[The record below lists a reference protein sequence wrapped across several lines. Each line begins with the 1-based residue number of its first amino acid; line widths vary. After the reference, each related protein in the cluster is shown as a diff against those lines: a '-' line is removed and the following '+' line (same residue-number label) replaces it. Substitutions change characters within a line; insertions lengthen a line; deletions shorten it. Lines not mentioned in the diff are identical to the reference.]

1 MAKNFLSRRSASAVD
16 SRGLHP
22 RQFAPGGGELR
33 SRLYEPL
40 AHVRG
45 GGYLPGKHAAWQR
58 RTIRAFGSWSPVG
71 TRTDRAGRRDAR
83 FARAHRENSA
93 RARGLHPRQFAP
105 GGGELRSRL
114 YEPLAHVRA
123 DGYLPGKHAAWP
135 RRTIRGGCTPGK
147 SRLGAVS
154 CAHAC
159 ANRWRTCAAQCLGC
173 QFAPMGGKLRL
184 RLCKRAAHVRGG
196 GIFRAKYGSE
206 PGRQFQGHGATG
218 GKKQKEKRP
227 WQTPLAFSL

>member
-1 MAKNFLSRRSASAVD
+1 MPPLSIRALGRRLNAAPVQEDSARA
-16 SRGLHP
+16 RGLHP

-71 TRTDRAGRRDAR
+71 TVQDRPSRQARR
-83 FARAHRENSA
+83 S
-93 RARGLHPRQFAP
+93 LP
-105 GGGELRSRL
+105 LVL
-114 YEPLAHVRA
+114 IEPLAHVR
-123 DGYLPGKHAAWP
+123 GPVPGLS
-135 RRTIRGGCTPGK
+135 IRGGCTPGN

-159 ANRWRTCAAQCLGC
+159 TNRWRACAPG
-173 QFAPMGGKLRL
+173 
-184 RLCKRAAHVRGG
+184 V
-196 GIFRAKYGSE
+196 S
-206 PGRQFQGHGATG
+206 PGRGRRWQKSKKRKGR
-218 GKKQKEKRP
+218 GKRHWP
-227 WQTPLAFSL
+227 SLFSLRGIIEEGRTCISRKGAVHFF

>member
-1 MAKNFLSRRSASAVD
+1 MAKNFLSRRSAWAVN

-22 RQFAPGGGELR
+22 GQFAPGGGELR

-114 YEPLAHVRA
+114 YEPLAHVR
-123 DGYLPGKHAAWP
+123 
-135 RRTIRGGCTPGK
+135 GGCTPGN
-147 SRLGAVS
+147 SRLGPVS

-218 GKKQKEKRP
+218 GKKAKREKAVANA
-227 WQTPLAFSL
+227 TGLLSLA

>member
-1 MAKNFLSRRSASAVD
+1 MPELS
-16 SRGLHP
+16 
-22 RQFAPGGGELR
+22 
-33 SRLYEPL
+33 
-40 AHVRG
+40 
-45 GGYLPGKHAAWQR
+45 
-58 RTIRAFGSWSPVG
+58 
-71 TRTDRAGRRDAR
+71 
-83 FARAHRENSA
+83 
-93 RARGLHPRQFAP
+93 
-105 GGGELRSRL
+105 
-114 YEPLAHVRA
+114 
-123 DGYLPGKHAAWP
+123 
-135 RRTIRGGCTPGK
+135 IRGGCTPGN

-159 ANRWRTCAAQCLGC
+159 TNRWSTCAAECLRCQFAPMGGKLRLRLCKRIAHVRGGCTPGNSRLGAVSCAHACTNRWRTCAAQCLGC

-206 PGRQFQGHGATG
+206 PGHQFQGHGATG